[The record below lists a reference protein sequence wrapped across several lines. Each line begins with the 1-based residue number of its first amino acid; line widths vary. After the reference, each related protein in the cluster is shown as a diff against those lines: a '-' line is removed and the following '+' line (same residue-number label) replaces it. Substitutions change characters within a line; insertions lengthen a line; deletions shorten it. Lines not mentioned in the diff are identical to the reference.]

1 MAKYKFAI
9 VSMQSDKNQLWKDLQ
24 EQYVI
29 YLSKWADLE
38 QRELLP
44 GNIYQRE
51 QAEEIW
57 KAELP
62 LWQKVLDKKK
72 DDDYFVALDLDGKM
86 YDTEA
91 FAKFIQSDSR
101 RHWKF
106 LIGGPYGLPPS
117 VRATCDF
124 RLALSPLTFNHQLA
138 KLILL
143 EQLYRALEAE
153 HANKYNK

>member
-1 MAKYKFAI
+1 MAKYKITI

-24 EQYVI
+24 EQYVT
-29 YLSKWADLE
+29 YLNKWADVE
-38 QRELLP
+38 IVELSP
-44 GNIYQRE
+44 GNIYQRNDL
-51 QAEEIW
+51 QEIW
-57 KAELP
+57 KQEEV
-62 LWQKVLDKKK
+62 LWQKVLAKKK
-72 DDDYFVALDLDGKM
+72 EVDYFVALDLEGKM
-86 YDTEA
+86 FDTEE
-91 FAKFIQSDSR
+91 FAKFIQADSR

-117 VRATCDF
+117 IRKDCDF

-153 HANKYNK
+153 HTNKYNK